1 MVEKDSMLYRNLGNS
16 GLKVSAISIGNGPT
30 THTFTPEEVQFQ
42 VLSKLIEAGVNFIDT
57 SECYGSGDAETILGN
72 AIKRAGWDRDELV
85 ISTKFFQCGG
95 SSGLSRKRLI
105 QAMKNS
111 LARLQ
116 LNYVDVMFL
125 HRYDHETPLEETIRA
140 VNHLIEK
147 GKASYWGTSEF
158 SSQQLMESY
167 KICEKYGYEYPVAEQ
182 CQYSMLVREN
192 LEVTLTP
199 FFDRY
204 GLGATVWSP
213 LAGGILSGKY
223 NSGEIPE
230 GLKYSDPILPQN
242 IKARYDLI
250 WTPKNRDHVI
260 HTLKGLDS
268 IATDLGIT
276 QTQLCLAWTIKNKDV
291 STAITGATHI
301 SQVEDKI
308 KALDALDK
316 LDNSTLDRIEKLLA
330 NRPSPPTDFRS
341 WTPRAPRR

>member
-30 THTFTPEEVQFQ
+30 SHSLTAEEIQFQ
-42 VLSKLIEAGVNFIDT
+42 VFSKLVEAGVNFIDT
-57 SECYGSGDAETILGN
+57 AECYGSGSAETILGS

-85 ISTKFFQCGG
+85 ISTKFLECGA

-105 QAMKNS
+105 QAMKKS

-158 SSQQLMESY
+158 TSQQLMESY
-167 KICEKYGYEYPVAEQ
+167 KICEKYGYEYPIAEQ
-182 CQYSMLVREN
+182 CQYSMLIREN
-192 LEVTLTP
+192 MEVTLTP

-204 GLGATVWSP
+204 GLGTTIWSP

-223 NSGEIPE
+223 NDGEIPE
-230 GLKYSDPILPQN
+230 GSRYSDPILPQY
-242 IKARYDLI
+242 IKDRYDSI
-250 WTPKNRDHVI
+250 WIPQNREKTI
-260 HTLKGLDS
+260 RTLTGLGS
-268 IATDLGIT
+268 IAAELGIT
-276 QTQLCLAWTIKNKDV
+276 QPQLSLAWTIKNKDV
-291 STAITGATHI
+291 STSITGATSI
-301 SQVEDKI
+301 AQAEDNI

-316 LDNSTLDRIEKLLA
+316 LDSSVLNRIEELLS
-330 NRPSPPTDFRS
+330 NRPTPPIDFRS
-341 WTPRAPRR
+341 WTARPPRR